1 MRPITSFSRYCECEY
16 VAEKINAAYD
26 MKSNAY
32 DELGKIKNQDYIL
45 FGDDD
50 ITVILKGLRTW
61 FEMGKVHGANGPSG
75 KSRKIIFYGGEGLLA
90 IAFRVMRA
98 ALFLR
103 GKWKLLRKIKKENES
118 QRLARVAEALGIHPS
133 QMIVLGEGRNTT
145 EVLRSICQT
154 VGDGKCLLVVT
165 QRLAQIMKASIDFQC
180 NQNPEKFGM
189 SPLNVD
195 YYVIHQEVRETMR
208 WYNMQGAGGGRVA
221 FHFWGHLVRRFDEYD
236 GKFLNK
242 PFEPSKELRESSEV
256 LANDFLI
263 KQRRGGLK
271 RLLQYLPIIN
281 DIFWHAEE
289 YLIDEMQAIK
299 EAHQSLKEEFY
310 FLNTRRI

>member
-1 MRPITSFSRYCECEY
+1 MRPLTYFSRYCEYEF
-16 VAEKINAAYD
+16 VAEKINATYD
-26 MKSNAY
+26 MKSTAY
-32 DELGKIKNQDYIL
+32 DELGKIKNQDFIL

-50 ITVILKGLRTW
+50 ITAVLKGVRCW
-61 FEMGKVHGANGPSG
+61 FQMNKEYGPNGPSG
-75 KSRKIIFYGGEGLLA
+75 KQRKAVFYGGEGLLA
-90 IAFRVMRA
+90 IAFKVMKV

-103 GKWKLLRKIKKENES
+103 CKWKLLRRVKKENES
-118 QRLARVAEALGIHPS
+118 QRLARVAEALGIHRS
-133 QMIVLGEGRNTT
+133 EMIILGEGRNTT

-154 VGDGKCLLVVT
+154 VGGGKCLMVVT

-180 NQNPEKFGM
+180 NQNAEVFQM
-189 SPLNVD
+189 SPLKVD
-195 YYVIHQEVRETMR
+195 YYVIHQKVRETMR

-236 GKFLNK
+236 GKFLRK
-242 PFEPSKELRESSEV
+242 PFEPSKVIRMSSEV

-289 YLIDEMQAIK
+289 CLIDEVEAIA
-299 EAHQSLKEEFY
+299 EANRELRKEFY
-310 FLNTRRI
+310 FLNTRKI

>member
-1 MRPITSFSRYCECEY
+1 M
-16 VAEKINAAYD
+16 AEKINAAYD

-61 FEMGKVHGANGPSG
+61 FEMAKVHSVNGPSG
-75 KSRKIIFYGGEGLLA
+75 KPRKIIFYGGEGLLA
-90 IAFRVMRA
+90 IAFKVMRT

-118 QRLARVAEALGIHPS
+118 QRLARVAEALGIDRS

-271 RLLQYLPIIN
+271 RLLQYMPIIN